1 MAVLPRPPA
10 GKLRRDQRTELT
22 KTSIVADI
30 RNKRLPREQIERNFA
45 DAHPPLTRAQ
55 ALVEADRCYFCYDA
69 PCIQACPTAIDI
81 PSFIR
86 KIATGDPK
94 GAAKDILTQNIMGSV
109 CARVCPTEVLCEG
122 VCVRTAQ
129 EERPVRIGALQR
141 YATDW
146 LFDAGV
152 QLFKA
157 GPSSGKRI
165 AVVGGGPAGLACAHR
180 LAMLGHAATVFEGR
194 DKLGGLNE
202 FGVAAYKVAGGIAQ
216 HEVEYLLAVGNIKV
230 QTGKMLGRDVTLAT
244 LRHQHDAVFLG
255 MGLAGVN
262 DLGIDAD
269 NIDGV
274 HDAIGYIGTLRQA
287 KDLSALPVG
296 RRVVVI
302 GGGMTAIDIACQ
314 TKRLGAEEVTIV
326 YRRGEE
332 QMSASHKE
340 QDWAQTNGVL
350 IRHWSRPVR
359 IVTES
364 GAVSAVE
371 FEYTKLDARGK
382 LAGTGERFT
391 IAADMV
397 FKAIGQA
404 LVADP
409 MVESGRQVLEMEDG
423 RIAVDDGRHTSLE
436 GVWAG
441 GDCVAGG
448 QDLTVAA
455 VEDGKQAALSIDAW
469 LRKEASPHAKAKGA
483 SHG

>member
-1 MAVLPRPPA
+1 M
-10 GKLRRDQRTELT
+10 
-22 KTSIVADI
+22 ADI
-30 RNKRLPREQIERNFA
+30 RSNRLPPEQYAANFA

-69 PCIQACPTAIDI
+69 PCVQSCPTGIDI

-122 VCVRTAQ
+122 SCVRTTQ
-129 EERPVRIGALQR
+129 EDRPVTIGALQR

-157 GPSSGKRI
+157 GPTTGKRV

-180 LAMLGHAATVFEGR
+180 LATLGHSITVFEGR

-216 HEVEYLLAVGNIKV
+216 HEVDYLLAVGNIQV
-230 QTGKMLGRDVTLAT
+230 QTDKVLGRDITLEK
-244 LRHQHDAVFLG
+244 LRREHDAVFLG

-262 DLGIDAD
+262 GLGIHSE
-269 NIDGV
+269 NIEGV
-274 HDAIGYIGTLRQA
+274 YDAIGYIGTLRQT
-287 KDLSALPVG
+287 KNLSALPVG
-296 RRVVVI
+296 RKVVVI

-314 TKRLGAEEVTIV
+314 TKRLGADEVTIV
-326 YRRGEE
+326 YRRGQEN
-332 QMSASHKE
+332 MGASHKE
-340 QDWAQTNGVL
+340 QEWAQTNGVL
-350 IRHWSRPVR
+350 IRHWARPVR
-359 IVTES
+359 VVTES
-364 GAVSAVE
+364 GMVGAVE
-371 FEYTKLDARGK
+371 FEHTHADGKGK
-382 LAGTGERFT
+382 LKGTAEHFT

-397 FKAIGQA
+397 FKAIGQT

-409 MVESGRQVLEMEDG
+409 LVAGGKQILELEDG
-423 RIAVDDGRHTSLE
+423 RIFADDEGRTSLA

-448 QDLTVAA
+448 LDLTVAA
-455 VEDGKQAALSIDAW
+455 VEDGKRAATSIDSA
-469 LRKEASPHAKAKGA
+469 LRAVKKK
-483 SHG
+483 

>member
-1 MAVLPRPPA
+1 M
-10 GKLRRDQRTELT
+10 
-22 KTSIVADI
+22 ADI
-30 RNKRLPREQIERNFA
+30 RSNRLPPEQVERNFS
-45 DAHPPLTRAQ
+45 DAHAPLTPAQ
-55 ALVEADRCYFCYDA
+55 ALVESDRCFFCYDA
-69 PCIQACPTAIDI
+69 PCVTACPTGIDI

-86 KIATGDPK
+86 KIGTGDPK

-122 VCVRTAQ
+122 ACVRTAQ

-157 GPSSGKRI
+157 GPSTGKKI
-165 AVVGGGPAGLACAHR
+165 AVVGGGPAGLSCAHR
-180 LAMLGHAATVFEGR
+180 LATLGHKVTVFEGR

-202 FGVAAYKVAGGIAQ
+202 YGVAAYKVAGGIAQ
-216 HEVEYLLAVGNIKV
+216 HEVDYLLAVGNIKIEA
-230 QTGKMLGRDVTLAT
+230 KRLGRDIKLEK
-244 LRHQHDAVFLG
+244 LRRDYDAVFLG

-262 DLGIDAD
+262 GLGIASE
-269 NIDGV
+269 NLDGV
-274 HDAIGYIGTLRQA
+274 HDAIGYIEVLRQA
-287 KDLSALPVG
+287 KDLSARPVG

-326 YRRGEE
+326 YRRGQE
-332 QMSASHKE
+332 QMSASGKE
-340 QDWAQTNGVL
+340 QDWAQTTGVL
-350 IRHWSRPVR
+350 IRHWAKPVR

-364 GAVSAVE
+364 GAVGAVE
-371 FEYTKLDARGK
+371 FEYTKAGKGGK
-382 LAGTGERFT
+382 LTGTGERFT

-404 LVADP
+404 LVPDP
-409 MVESGRQVLEMEDG
+409 LVEGGKQVLEMEDG
-423 RIAVDDGRHTSLE
+423 RIAVDAGRHTSLE

-455 VEDGKQAALSIDAW
+455 VEDGKQAALAIDAW
-469 LRKEASPHAKAKGA
+469 LRKEAALPAKSKGVA
-483 SHG
+483 HG

>member
-1 MAVLPRPPA
+1 
-10 GKLRRDQRTELT
+10 
-22 KTSIVADI
+22 VADI
-30 RNKRLPREQIERNFA
+30 RTNRLAPDEYAQNFS
-45 DAHPPLTRAQ
+45 DAHPPLTPAQ
-55 ALVEADRCYFCYDA
+55 ALVESDRCFFCYDA

-94 GAAKDILTQNIMGSV
+94 GAAKDILTQNIMGAV

-122 VCVRTAQ
+122 ECVRTAQ

-146 LFDAGV
+146 LFDAGL

-157 GPSSGKRI
+157 GPASGKKI
-165 AVVGGGPAGLACAHR
+165 AVVGGGPAGLSCAHR
-180 LAMLGHAATVFEGR
+180 LAMLGHAVTVFEAR
-194 DKLGGLNE
+194 SKLGGLNE
-202 FGVAAYKVAGGIAQ
+202 YGVAAYKVAGEIAQ
-216 HEVEYLLAVGNIKV
+216 REVDYLLAVGNIKV
-230 QTGKMLGRDVTLAT
+230 ETEKMLGGHIKLAK
-244 LRHQHDAVFLG
+244 LRREYDAVFLG

-262 DLGIDAD
+262 GLGIDAE
-269 NIDGV
+269 NVDGV
-274 HDAIGYIGTLRQA
+274 YDAIGYIGTLRQA

-296 RRVVVI
+296 RKVVVI
-302 GGGMTAIDIACQ
+302 GGGMTAIEIACQ

-326 YRRGEE
+326 YRRGPE
-332 QMSASHKE
+332 QMGASHKE

-350 IRHWSRPVR
+350 IRHWARPVR

-364 GAVSAVE
+364 GMVGEVE
-371 FEYTKLDARGK
+371 FEYTRAGKGGK

-391 IAADMV
+391 MAADMV

-409 MVESGRQVLEMEDG
+409 TVDGSKQVLEMEDG
-423 RIAVDDGRHTSLE
+423 RIAVDGGRHTSLE

-469 LRKEASPHAKAKGA
+469 LRGEAVQPAKSKGA
-483 SHG
+483 SNG

>member
-1 MAVLPRPPA
+1 V
-10 GKLRRDQRTELT
+10 G
-22 KTSIVADI
+22 DI
-30 RNKRLPREQIERNFA
+30 RNNRLPPEEYARNFA
-45 DAHPPLTRAQ
+45 DSHPPLARAQ
-55 ALVEADRCYFCYDA
+55 ALVESDRCYFCFDA
-69 PCIQACPTAIDI
+69 PCVTACPTGIDI

-86 KIATGDPK
+86 KIGKEDPK

-122 VCVRTAQ
+122 SCVRTAQ

-157 GPSSGKRI
+157 GAPSGKKV
-165 AVVGGGPAGLACAHR
+165 AVVGGGPAGLSGAHR
-180 LAMLGHAATVFEGR
+180 LAMLGHSVTVFEGR
-194 DKLGGLNE
+194 EKLGGLNE
-202 FGVAAYKVAGGIAQ
+202 YGVAAYKVTGGIAQ
-216 HEVEYLLAVGNIKV
+216 HEVDYLLAVGNIKV
-230 QTGKMLGRDVTLAT
+230 QTDKMLGRNIKLAK
-244 LRHQHDAVFLG
+244 LRREYDAVFLG

-262 DLGIDAD
+262 GLGI
-269 NIDGV
+269 NSETLDGV
-274 HDAIGYIGTLRQA
+274 YDAIGYIGTLRQT

-332 QMSASHKE
+332 QMGASHKE
-340 QDWAQTNGVL
+340 RDWAQTNGVL
-350 IRHWSRPVR
+350 IRHWARPMR
-359 IVTES
+359 IVAES
-364 GAVSAVE
+364 GMVGAVE
-371 FEYTKLDARGK
+371 FEYTRAGKGGK
-382 LAGTGERFT
+382 LTGTGEHFT
-391 IAADMV
+391 ISADMV

-409 MVESGRQVLEMEDG
+409 LVEDSKQVLEMEDG

-448 QDLTVAA
+448 PDLTVAA

-469 LRKEASPHAKAKGA
+469 LRREAASPAKSKGG
-483 SHG
+483 SNG

>member
-1 MAVLPRPPA
+1 M
-10 GKLRRDQRTELT
+10 
-22 KTSIVADI
+22 ADI
-30 RNKRLPREQIERNFA
+30 RNNRLPREQIERNFA
-45 DAHPPLTRAQ
+45 DAHPPLTPAQ
-55 ALVEADRCYFCYDA
+55 ALVESDRCYFCYDA
-69 PCIQACPTAIDI
+69 PCVTACPTAIDI

-109 CARVCPTEVLCEG
+109 CSRVCPTEVLCEG
-122 VCVRTAQ
+122 ACVRTAQ

-157 GPSSGKRI
+157 GPSSGKKV
-165 AVVGGGPAGLACAHR
+165 AVVGGGPAGLSCAHR
-180 LAMLGHAATVFEGR
+180 LAMLGHAVTVFDGR
-194 DKLGGLNE
+194 SKLGGLNE
-202 FGVAAYKVAGGIAQ
+202 YGVAAYKVAGDIAQ
-216 HEVEYLLAVGNIKV
+216 REVDYLLAVGNIRIESEKV
-230 QTGKMLGRDVTLAT
+230 LGGDIELAK
-244 LRHQHDAVFLG
+244 LRREYDAVFLG

-262 DLGIDAD
+262 GLGIDAE

-274 HDAIGYIGTLRQA
+274 FDAIGYIGTLRQT
-287 KDLSALPVG
+287 KELSALPVG

-340 QDWAQTNGVL
+340 RDWAQTNGVL
-350 IRHWSRPVR
+350 IRHWARPVR

-364 GAVSAVE
+364 GAVGAVE
-371 FEYTKLDARGK
+371 FEYTRAGKGGK
-382 LAGTGERFT
+382 LTGTGERFT

-409 MVESGRQVLEMEDG
+409 LVEGGKQVLEMEDG
-423 RIAVDDGRHTSLE
+423 RIAVDAGRHTSLE

-455 VEDGKQAALSIDAW
+455 VEDGKQAALAIDAW
-469 LRKEASPHAKAKGA
+469 LRKGAVPAASKGV

>member
-1 MAVLPRPPA
+1 M
-10 GKLRRDQRTELT
+10 
-22 KTSIVADI
+22 ADI
-30 RNKRLPREQIERNFA
+30 RSNRLKSDEYASNFA
-45 DAHPPLTRAQ
+45 DAHPRLTPSQ
-55 ALVEADRCYFCYDA
+55 AVVESDRCYFCYDA
-69 PCIQACPTAIDI
+69 PCVTACPTAIDI

-109 CARVCPTEVLCEG
+109 CSRVCPTEVLCEG
-122 VCVRTAQ
+122 ACVRTAQ

-157 GPSSGKRI
+157 GPASGKKV
-165 AVVGGGPAGLACAHR
+165 AVVGGGPAGLSCAHR
-180 LAMLGHAATVFEGR
+180 LAMLGHAVTVFEAR
-194 DKLGGLNE
+194 SKLGGLNE
-202 FGVAAYKVAGGIAQ
+202 YGVAAYKVAGDIAQ
-216 HEVEYLLAVGNIKV
+216 SEVDYLLAVGNIRIESEKV
-230 QTGKMLGRDVTLAT
+230 LGGHIKLAK
-244 LRHQHDAVFLG
+244 LRREYDAVFLG

-262 DLGIDAD
+262 GLGIDAE
-269 NIDGV
+269 NVDGV
-274 HDAIGYIGTLRQA
+274 YDAIGYIGTLRQA

-340 QDWAQTNGVL
+340 RDWAQTNGVL
-350 IRHWSRPVR
+350 IRHWARPVR

-364 GAVSAVE
+364 GAVGAVE
-371 FEYTKLDARGK
+371 FEYTRAGKGGK
-382 LAGTGERFT
+382 LTGTGERFT

-404 LVADP
+404 LVPDP
-409 MVESGRQVLEMEDG
+409 LVEGGKQVLEMEDG

-448 QDLTVAA
+448 PDLTVAA
-455 VEDGKQAALSIDAW
+455 VEDGKQAALAIDAW
-469 LRKEASPHAKAKGA
+469 LKRAAASIDSALSAVKKK
-483 SHG
+483 